1 MSIYW
6 SEISTDLLYLILS
19 KVSIP
24 DLFRCAA
31 VCSHWSAVVDM
42 VRRRSGG
49 QRPQIPWLV
58 PEHHLLIN
66 GRHNDQNTY
75 NFFSLSEGRVYDI
88 PSRAP
93 GILIV
98 GSSHG
103 WLITTNEVSV
113 QLLNPITG
121 VQIDLPSIPTNR
133 NLEAIRAV
141 LSCDPS
147 RCGDYSVGFVFY
159 CRSMEK
165 ELLFLASAGDDKW
178 KMIPGNQYHYDDIA
192 FHNGKLYAVSRF
204 EEDDEVIVVAFDLI
218 TLDSTPTRT
227 PVVALPFS
235 IWDFTFD
242 MHFVCTYF
250 GDLLIARATITNELV
265 DYNKK
270 LEVWKVDTEK
280 GAMVALNNLGKY
292 ALFLGT
298 GSSFC
303 LDTCSLPDLKSN
315 SIYLSNE
322 LGNNLVYSLEDESF
336 TSLSLPSLSSPKLER
351 SPLVWFTPSIAC

>member
-1 MSIYW
+1 MSTYW

-31 VCSHWSAVVDM
+31 VCSHWSAVLDM
-42 VRRRSGG
+42 VRRRSGD

-58 PEHHLLIN
+58 PEYHLLIN
-66 GRHNDQNTY
+66 GRHNNQNTY

-93 GILIV
+93 GILI
-98 GSSHG
+98 
-103 WLITTNEVSV
+103 
-113 QLLNPITG
+113 
-121 VQIDLPSIPTNR
+121 IDLPSIPTNR

-159 CRSMEK
+159 CRSMVK
-165 ELLFLASAGDDKW
+165 ELLFLASAGDEKW

-292 ALFLGT
+292 TLFLGT

-303 LDTCSLPDLKSN
+303 LDTSSLPDLKSN
-315 SIYLSNE
+315 SIHLSNE